1 MLSKVSFSK
10 ICCLPELEEDKVL
23 LLRPLAVSSFS
34 LWGDLRVAGASVC
47 TATSAVFRAT
57 SSAVCVEL
65 DLDSGGR
72 VTADN

>member
-1 MLSKVSFSK
+1 MLSKVSFST
-10 ICCLPELEEDKVL
+10 ICCLPELEEDRVL
-23 LLRPLAVSSFS
+23 LLRLLAVSSLS

-72 VTADN
+72 VSADN